1 MADYLEELVQKITT
15 RADLKGFDDLE
26 KRQKRAEKNSQDLQN
41 SSNRAFNDIERGSH
55 RASGAVTTYERSV
68 RRAQKSTEIFGKFVR
83 RTIGIFFGIQ
93 GVRSIIQT
101 SREFDLLQRSISG
114 LTGSTQDWEYLR
126 KEAYRTGTD
135 LTKAAGAYKNFYS
148 AANMAGFDKGAVQ
161 GMFSDVLTAGRG
173 IGANQQQIGAALMAL
188 EQMLSKGKV
197 SMEELRRQM
206 GNALPGSFEIAAKA
220 MGVTTQ
226 EFNKMLEAG
235 LDANEFV
242 PRFTKAL
249 KENLGKGFNE
259 NIKSLDYAL
268 VNLNN
273 AWREFQANILQG
285 EAGEALAQ
293 LVRDITSILRS
304 QELLNFIKLIGQ
316 GLSFIIKHV
325 REIAI
330 LWSFSKFIRLIKY
343 IREVDKA
350 ITATRISTGLL
361 DYHTKALM
369 FSYRWL
375 AQGKVGLAFS
385 AITKAIWGS
394 IGATAALAAQ
404 WVGIL
409 GTILMIQDV
418 ITWLFDRD
426 KTIHTFT
433 GYLLNRGSSIKDMSD
448 AQMKNPL
455 KDISNPSDQAKADKF
470 FEANPNLKIEYDKRF
485 NGAIAP
491 WYMQPNYNNGVITGG
506 AAPIVNTNVQ
516 TPTQGYFGALPNL
529 TGEYQSSKTQS
540 NNITININAP
550 NSQPETIAQS
560 VEDALADF
568 FNTYK
573 ESYA

>member
-15 RADLKGFDDLE
+15 RADLKGFDDLDR
-26 KRQKRAEKNSQDLQN
+26 KQKRAIKT
-41 SSNRAFNDIERGSH
+41 NDILGKSF
-55 RASGAVTTYERSV
+55 
-68 RRAQKSTEIFGKFVR
+68 RRA
-83 RTIGIFFGIQ
+83 IGIFFGIQ
-93 GVRSIIQT
+93 GVRSIINT
-101 SREFDLLQRSISG
+101 SRQFDLLQRSISG
-114 LTGSTQDWEYLR
+114 LTGSAQDWEYLR
-126 KEAYRTGTD
+126 QEADRTGSS
-135 LTKAAGAYKNFYS
+135 LTKIAGSYKNFYS
-148 AANMAGFDKGAVQ
+148 AAKMSGFDRSGIQ
-161 GMFSDVLTAGRG
+161 TMFSDVLTAGRG
-173 IGANQQQIGAALMAL
+173 IGASQEQVRSALVAL

-197 SMEELRRQM
+197 SAQELRLQM

-220 MGVTTQ
+220 MGLTTRQ
-226 EFNKMLEAG
+226 LDDMMSKGELLANDFLPKFTKELKNTYENGFAANVHS
-235 LDANEFV
+235 LDAE
-242 PRFTKAL
+242 
-249 KENLGKGFNE
+249 
-259 NIKSLDYAL
+259 L
-268 VNLNN
+268 VRLSN
-273 AWREFQANILQG
+273 AWQEFQANILQG

-293 LVRDITSILRS
+293 FVRDITSILRS

-316 GLSFIIKHV
+316 GLSFVIKHV
-325 REIAI
+325 REIAV

-394 IGATAALAAQ
+394 VGATVALAAQ

-433 GYLLNRGSSIKDMSD
+433 GYLLNKGSSIKDMSD

-455 KDISNPSDQAKADKF
+455 KDISNPSDQAKLDNF
-470 FEANPNLKIEYDKRF
+470 FKANPDLNIQYDKNF
-485 NGAIAP
+485 NGAISP
-491 WYMQPNYNNGVITGG
+491 WYMQPNYNNGIITGG
-506 AAPIVNTNVQ
+506 AAPIADTGIQ
-516 TPTQGYFGALPNL
+516 TPNQGYIGALPNL
-529 TGEYQSSKTQS
+529 TGEYQSSRSQTTS

-560 VEDALADF
+560 VEDALANF

>member
-1 MADYLEELVQKITT
+1 MHCHNNFMADYLEELVQKITT
-15 RADLKGFDDLE
+15 RADLKGFDDLDR
-26 KRQKRAEKNSQDLQN
+26 KQRRAIKTNDILGQSFR
-41 SSNRAFNDIERGSH
+41 RAF
-55 RASGAVTTYERSV
+55 
-68 RRAQKSTEIFGKFVR
+68 
-83 RTIGIFFGIQ
+83 GIFFGIQ

-148 AANMAGFDKGAVQ
+148 AANMAGFDKGAIQ

-173 IGANQQQIGAALMAL
+173 IGANQQQIGAALLAL

-206 GNALPGSFEIAAKA
+206 GNALPGAFEIAAKS

-235 LDANEFV
+235 LDANKFV
-242 PRFTKAL
+242 PRFTAML
-249 KENLGKGFNE
+249 RQELGKGFE
-259 NIKSLDYAL
+259 ANIKSLDFAL

-273 AWREFQANILQG
+273 AWKEFQANILQG

-293 LVRDITSILRS
+293 LVNDITKILKS
-304 QELLNFIKLIGQ
+304 QELLNFIKLIGR
-316 GLSFIIKHV
+316 GLAFVIKHA

-330 LWSFSKFIRLIKY
+330 LWGFSRFIRLIKY

-361 DYHTKALM
+361 DYQTKALM

-375 AQGKVGLAFS
+375 AQGKVALAFGAIRKGIMGAVGAS
-385 AITKAIWGS
+385 AL
-394 IGATAALAAQ
+394 LAAQ

-409 GTILMIQDV
+409 GVILMVQDV
-418 ITWLFDRD
+418 VTWLFDRD
-426 KTIHTFT
+426 KTTHTFT
-433 GYLLNRGSSIKDMSD
+433 GYLLNKTKNEGVSKNINNNPMLSLTTEEKKEAERNLGRIGKHLNARKNKNGSWDYYLEDNLYSAPGRPEPKIIGR
-448 AQMKNPL
+448 Q
-455 KDISNPSDQAKADKF
+455 IYT
-470 FEANPNLKIEYDKRF
+470 PNTHI
-485 NGAIAP
+485 G
-491 WYMQPNYNNGVITGG
+491 
-506 AAPIVNTNVQ
+506 NTN
-516 TPTQGYFGALPNL
+516 NL
-529 TGEYQSSKTQS
+529 SSAYQNSLAQS
-540 NNITININAP
+540 QNNNVTININAP
-550 NSQPETIAQS
+550 NSQPEIIAQS

-568 FNTYK
+568 FKTYK